1 MTRLETLATQANRSG
16 EVTVKGDSTVF
27 IFFYLFIDLLI
38 YLSIYLF
45 THSSTYERLSTL
57 PGSIFPTR
65 RCIGESFAILII
77 IFSFF
82 FLDYFKVSIH
92 LITASVQ
99 GKIRNK
105 REKKMCESV
114 VHFSNGHH
122 YSKFDRSPSLS
133 GF

>member
-1 MTRLETLATQANRSG
+1 MTSSRKLGREQKKRNDGNDLFSCSRSNFRAITRLETLATQANRSG
-16 EVTVKGDSTVF
+16 EMTVKGDSTVF
-27 IFFYLFIDLLI
+27 IFFIYLLI

-82 FLDYFKVSIH
+82 FLGLFQSIH
-92 LITASVQ
+92 
-99 GKIRNK
+99 
-105 REKKMCESV
+105 
-114 VHFSNGHH
+114 
-122 YSKFDRSPSLS
+122 SPNHS
-133 GF
+133 

>member
-1 MTRLETLATQANRSG
+1 MTRLETLATQADRSG

-27 IFFYLFIDLLI
+27 IFFIYLLIDLFID
-38 YLSIYLF
+38 LSIYLF

-57 PGSIFPTR
+57 PWSIFPTR

-105 REKKMCESV
+105 REKKDV
-114 VHFSNGHH
+114 
-122 YSKFDRSPSLS
+122 
-133 GF
+133 